1 MRIMW
6 VIRPVEG
13 GMLSHLSQL
22 LEGMADQEILIA
34 APGSLQKWAD
44 GRQFFT
50 VDIGDGLNLRA
61 DLRAACEVRRLV
73 RQHRP
78 HVVHSHGLKAALV
91 TGLGL
96 SLYPKRPPLVFT
108 VHNNLPSP
116 ERSYHR
122 AIYRLV
128 HRRLLRSFDMVI
140 TVSDAVRDQLL
151 EYTSPSRVITIRNG
165 IPVERFGRYPRTAA
179 RAELGLSEGCR
190 VVGLVARLIAGKG
203 INTALE
209 AASLLTK
216 IIPDLHIVIV
226 GDGPERAR
234 LESYAAALGLGSSVH
249 FLGWREDV
257 PALMAGWDVF
267 ILPSRSEGFSLSVLE
282 AMASGL
288 PVVVSDLACMREAV
302 VSGKG
307 GYLTRPGD
315 APELAAAILNVLRD
329 NRRASQMGKFN
340 RERAAALFGE
350 DRMIQCTRAVYE
362 GLSQS

>member
-13 GMLSHLSQL
+13 GCSATSASSWRAWQIRKSSSLPLDHCRSGRMDSSFHGGYRRWSQPQGRSQSRL
-22 LEGMADQEILIA
+22 RGAPFSEA
-34 APGSLQKWAD
+34 APAP
-44 GRQFFT
+44 
-50 VDIGDGLNLRA
+50 
-61 DLRAACEVRRLV
+61 C
-73 RQHRP
+73 
-78 HVVHSHGLKAALV
+78 VHSHGLKAALV

-267 ILPSRSEGFSLSVLE
+267 ILPSRSEGFSLSV
-282 AMASGL
+282 
-288 PVVVSDLACMREAV
+288 
-302 VSGKG
+302 
-307 GYLTRPGD
+307 
-315 APELAAAILNVLRD
+315 
-329 NRRASQMGKFN
+329 
-340 RERAAALFGE
+340 
-350 DRMIQCTRAVYE
+350 
-362 GLSQS
+362 

>member
-61 DLRAACEVRRLV
+61 DPRAACEVRRLV

-78 HVVHSHGLKAALV
+78 HVVHSHGLKAAL
-91 TGLGL
+91 
-96 SLYPKRPPLVFT
+96 SYRPWAQLYIPSVPPLVFT

-179 RAELGLSEGCR
+179 RAELGFGR
-190 VVGLVARLIAGKG
+190 PPGGGLVARLIAGKG

-257 PALMAGWDVF
+257 
-267 ILPSRSEGFSLSVLE
+267 
-282 AMASGL
+282 
-288 PVVVSDLACMREAV
+288 
-302 VSGKG
+302 
-307 GYLTRPGD
+307 
-315 APELAAAILNVLRD
+315 
-329 NRRASQMGKFN
+329 
-340 RERAAALFGE
+340 
-350 DRMIQCTRAVYE
+350 
-362 GLSQS
+362 